1 MGNFFC
7 GVKKMKFQI
16 YTLGCKV
23 NAYESEMMKEK
34 LLANGY
40 IYDEENPDIVL
51 INTCSVTNTADH
63 KSLKMVRHFKRKNP
77 LSTIVVCGC
86 SVQNNSEAYEKEG
99 VDILLG
105 NQKKSEIV
113 DLLQNYFRTKEKF
126 QYVSKERKI
135 PFEDMAITKFTT
147 HTRAFVKIEDG
158 CDNFCSYCIIPY
170 VRGSI
175 RHKDFDLVL
184 QEVET
189 LVNNGHQE
197 IVFTG
202 IHTGSYFSN
211 GHDLTDLI
219 HEVSK
224 LPLLKRIRIS
234 SIEVTE
240 LQDKFLRELANNPKI
255 CNHLHI
261 PLQAGSNVILEKM
274 NRKYMLDEYQEIL
287 RKIREVRPDI
297 SISTD
302 IIVGFPGETEALFEE
317 TLETARRFQFSKI
330 HVFPY
335 SVREGTAASRMPL
348 QIDEAVKHERS
359 KRLIDLS
366 SHLEKE
372 YAEKFLGHILEVLV
386 EKSGEES
393 IGTTSNYLKVKINE
407 NLPNNALIKVKIL
420 SYKNGILYGEL
431 VKECLCAF

>member
-1 MGNFFC
+1 MGNFFY

-34 LLANGY
+34 MLKAGY
-40 IYDEENPDIVL
+40 IYDEKKPDILV
-51 INTCSVTNTADH
+51 INTCSVTNNADH
-63 KSLKMVRHFKRKNP
+63 KSLKMVRHFKRQYP

-86 SVQNNSEAYEKEG
+86 SSQNNREAYEKEG
-99 VDILLG
+99 IDILLG
-105 NQKKSEIV
+105 NREKSKIV
-113 DLLQNYFRTKEKF
+113 SLLKAFFQTHEK
-126 QYVSKERKI
+126 YTYITKERKLS
-135 PFEDMAITKFTT
+135 FEDMAISKFTT

-184 QEVET
+184 KEVET

-202 IHTGSYFSN
+202 IHTGSYNSN
-211 GHDLTDLI
+211 GHVLTDLI

-224 LPLLKRIRIS
+224 FSSLKRIRIS

-240 LQDKFLRELANNPKI
+240 LNEKVLHELSCNSKI

-261 PLQAGSNVILEKM
+261 PLQAGSDEILEKM
-274 NRKYMLDEYQEIL
+274 NRKYNIDEYEKIL
-287 RKIREVRPDI
+287 KKIRKIRPNI

-302 IIVGFPGETEALFEE
+302 IIVGFPGETDELFEE
-317 TLETARRFQFSKI
+317 TLETAKRFQFSKI

-335 SVREGTAASRMPL
+335 SVREGTKASRMPM
-348 QIDEAVKHERS
+348 QIEENVKHERS
-359 KRLIDLS
+359 KKLIALS
-366 SHLEKE
+366 TVLEKE
-372 YAEKFLGHILEVLV
+372 YAEKFLDQTLEVLI
-386 EKSGEES
+386 EKSGKES
-393 IGTTSNYLKVKINE
+393 IGTTSNYLKVKVSAQI
-407 NLPNNALIKVKIL
+407 PNNTMITVKIL
-420 SYKNGILYGEL
+420 AYNNGILYGEP
-431 VKECLCAF
+431 VLCQI